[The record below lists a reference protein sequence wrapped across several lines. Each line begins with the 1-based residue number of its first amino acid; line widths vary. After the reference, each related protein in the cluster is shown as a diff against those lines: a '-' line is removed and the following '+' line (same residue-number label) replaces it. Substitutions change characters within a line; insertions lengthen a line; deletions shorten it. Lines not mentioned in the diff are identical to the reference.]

1 MKTSHLPRSK
11 NIPPALLVRQEFS
24 FPKEE
29 NIEGAT
35 VRELK
40 KLFPDPS
47 VLQGKIIG
55 LTAPSRGIRD
65 IAAVLTA
72 AVSFL
77 KPYAKEVRVLTA
89 MGTHG
94 GGTSEGERS
103 MAADRG
109 ITEEAVG
116 ARIVS
121 NMETRH
127 IDTVNGVEA
136 HLSEDALACDLL
148 ILSNRIK
155 EHTDIDWP
163 EPLPAGFYGLESGWA
178 KILALGA
185 SKLRAIEQHRH
196 IPTIGLG
203 AAIEISSRR
212 IIEGSELVIWGGLGI
227 IENAR
232 DETAEIVGAR
242 VSSSFGVDR
251 FYETEAQALSRS
263 KALMPSLPAQVL
275 DILYCN
281 SLGKDLS
288 GQGMHT
294 KSIGR
299 SPYGYQQ
306 GKPWKSYMPSI
317 HTIIGG
323 SLSPGSHGNAIGVG
337 LCEFITRRFDEDID
351 WDRTTLNSLS
361 ALCPCQA
368 RRPIVCE
375 NDRDALEIALAMSP
389 SGPHGPRIAFV
400 HSTLKMEYALVSEGL
415 LPEMRENPRIK
426 LMSKSAPLRFTQ
438 EGSLDLD
445 SYFRSAH

>member
-11 NIPPALLVRQEFS
+11 NIPSVVLIKQHFS
-24 FPKEE
+24 VPKEADVRE
-29 NIEGAT
+29 AT

-40 KLFPDPS
+40 KLFPDTTAIK
-47 VLQGKIIG
+47 GKIVG
-55 LTAPSRGIRD
+55 LTCPSRGIRD
-65 IAAVLTA
+65 IAQVLIT

-77 KPYAKEVRVLTA
+77 KPHCKEVRILTA

-94 GGTSEGERS
+94 GGTSEGERA
-103 MAADRG
+103 MASDRG
-109 ITEEAVG
+109 VTEEAVG
-116 ARIVS
+116 TRIFS
-121 NMETRH
+121 NMETRY
-127 IDTVNGVEA
+127 IDTVNDVEA
-136 HLSEDALACDLL
+136 HVSEDALACDLV
-148 ILSNRIK
+148 ILTNRIK

-163 EPLPAGFYGLESGWA
+163 EPLPEGFYGLESGWT

-212 IIEGSELVIWGGLGI
+212 IIEGKELVIWGGLGI

-232 DETAEIVGAR
+232 DETAEIISAR
-242 VSSSFGVDR
+242 AESADR
-251 FYETEAQALSRS
+251 FFAIEAQALARS
-263 KALMPSLPAQVL
+263 KELMPAMPVRTV
-275 DILYCN
+275 DVLYCN

-294 KSIGR
+294 KTIGR

-306 GKPWKSYMPSI
+306 GKPWKSTMPAI
-317 HTIIGG
+317 HTIVG
-323 SLSPGSHGNAIGVG
+323 SRLSPGSHGNAIGVG
-337 LCEFITRRFDEDID
+337 LCEFITQRFDEEIE

-375 NDRDALEIALAMSP
+375 HDRDALEVALVMSP
-389 SGPHGPRIAFV
+389 SGPDGPRMVFI
-400 HSTLKMEYALVSEGL
+400 HSTLKMEHALLSEGL
-415 LPEMRENPRIK
+415 LNDARANSNLETLSDP
-426 LMSKSAPLRFTQ
+426 SPLRFSSD
-438 EGSLDLD
+438 GYVDLE
-445 SYFRSAH
+445 SYFRFGH